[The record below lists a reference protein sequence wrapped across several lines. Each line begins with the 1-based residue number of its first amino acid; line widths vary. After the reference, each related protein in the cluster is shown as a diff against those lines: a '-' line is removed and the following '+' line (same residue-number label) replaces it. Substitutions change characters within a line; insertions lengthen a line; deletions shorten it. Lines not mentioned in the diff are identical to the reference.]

1 MSDVRGLHAWGTYLP
16 RLRMARSVIAQ
27 QSAWLEPAS
36 AKRAQGQRTV
46 ANWDEDAI
54 TMAVAA
60 ARRALPPGAL
70 CSSLTFATTTAP
82 FADRLNAG
90 LVGDALSLPD
100 EVARMDATG
109 SQRAGTTALLRAL
122 ARHDKSIALVAAADR
137 RAAKVASAGE
147 LRLGDGAAAFV
158 VGPGEG
164 AARCLGVHSVHRD
177 FVHQY
182 RSAERDVDYL
192 LEDRWVRD
200 AGILDVVPDTL
211 RTLAS
216 RCSVPLSRINYL
228 VLPFAT
234 RHARHVCKALDIPTD
249 ILVDDL
255 ALDVG
260 ETGVPHA
267 LLQLAHALESSQP
280 RDVIALVGFG
290 QGCDAALFEVT
301 ENAAAVRGGPTVA
314 KAMKGGEAITDYLK
328 LPAFSR
334 QLDLDRGLRA
344 EADKRTALSVHA
356 RRRPEINSMIGSVCD
371 SCKTPHFPRAR
382 VCVQCG
388 AIDAMSDYGFAH
400 RTAHLKTF
408 TEDWQAFSPA
418 PPLCYGNLSFAGGGN
433 AFLTLTDVLPGELR
447 IGTELE
453 MQFRIKDFDERR
465 GFRRYF
471 FKGVPVQHNG

>member
-27 QSAWLEPAS
+27 QSAWLEPAI
-36 AKRAQGQRTV
+36 AKHAQGQRTV

-60 ARRALPPGAL
+60 ARRALPPGAQ
-70 CSSLTFATTTAP
+70 CASLTLATTTAP

-90 LVGDALSLPD
+90 LVGDALSLPE
-100 EVARMDATG
+100 EVIRADATG
-109 SQRAGTTALLRAL
+109 SQRAGTTALLRSL
-122 ARHDKSIALVAAADR
+122 AAADNSIDLIAAADR
-137 RAAKVASAGE
+137 RMAKVASAGE

-164 AARCLGVHSVHRD
+164 AARCLGMHSVHRD

-182 RSAERDVDYL
+182 RSAERDVDYV

-200 AGILDVVPDTL
+200 AGILDVVPAAL
-211 RTLAS
+211 KVLAT
-216 RCSVPLSRINYL
+216 RCSVPLTRINHL
-228 VLPFAT
+228 VLPFAA
-234 RHARHVCKALDIPTD
+234 RHARHVCKALDIGVD
-249 ILVDDL
+249 VLVDDL
-255 ALDVG
+255 MLGLGDAGVG
-260 ETGVPHA
+260 HA
-267 LLQLAHALESSQP
+267 LLQLAHALESAAP
-280 RDVIALVGFG
+280 GELIALVGFG

-301 ENAAAVRGGPTVA
+301 ENAPAVRGGPTVA
-314 KAMKGGEAITDYLK
+314 AALAGGKAITEYLK

-356 RRRPEINSMIGSVCD
+356 RRRREINSMIGCVCD
-371 SCKTPHFPRAR
+371 GCHTPHFPRAR

-388 AIDAMSDYGFAH
+388 AMDTMSDYGFAH
-400 RTAHLKTF
+400 RKAHLKTF

-418 PPLCYGNLSFAGGGN
+418 PPLCYGNLSFEGGGN

-471 FKGVPVQHNG
+471 FKGVPVRQDG